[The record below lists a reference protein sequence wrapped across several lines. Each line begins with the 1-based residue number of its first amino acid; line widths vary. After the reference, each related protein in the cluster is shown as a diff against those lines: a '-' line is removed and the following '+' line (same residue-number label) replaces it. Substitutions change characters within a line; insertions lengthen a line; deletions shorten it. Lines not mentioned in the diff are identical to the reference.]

1 MLPFGGEIFFVL
13 KIAKMGGIRH
23 FRSST
28 VNPDSS
34 ADCAS
39 LLRPAALRHCWIT
52 FSFTLEHCVSFEPAL
67 KIRIHLLSIPYL
79 RTHHSASLLD
89 LFPGAL
95 RHLWRSSLRITL
107 I

>member
-1 MLPFGGEIFFVL
+1 MLPFEGEIIFVL

-67 KIRIHLLSIPYL
+67 
-79 RTHHSASLLD
+79 
-89 LFPGAL
+89 
-95 RHLWRSSLRITL
+95 
-107 I
+107 